1 MGVLNSRSGRT
12 LLLNPG
18 TSKQQELFSDSTRQA
33 RRQVG
38 EPEATHKPEGCV
50 RPVPGRSSGQVWPAG
65 MPRGLEAPRKQLDSP
80 TSPWVPEQ
88 PRTHTGA
95 PREACPAGGVTH
107 PAGASSGCSLRG
119 QREARRGGAATPPT
133 PNSRSEPGIPS
144 PARCMTGAGA
154 RPGATRLARP
164 PPQRCDPRERPLPA
178 TDQCLPPSDRPLR
191 CSRRLLALTLPPR
204 PPPPPL
210 PPWRAAGAPFPPRPA
225 SACLQ

>member
-107 PAGASSGCSLRG
+107 PAGASSGVQPPRTTRG
-119 QREARRGGAATPPT
+119 EARRGSHAPHPQLPFRARDPKPSTLHDRRGRKAGRHTARTATAA
-133 PNSRSEPGIPS
+133 
-144 PARCMTGAGA
+144 A
-154 RPGATRLARP
+154 LRP
-164 PPQRCDPRERPLPA
+164 PRATAPRH
-178 TDQCLPPSDRPLR
+178 
-191 CSRRLLALTLPPR
+191 
-204 PPPPPL
+204 
-210 PPWRAAGAPFPPRPA
+210 
-225 SACLQ
+225 